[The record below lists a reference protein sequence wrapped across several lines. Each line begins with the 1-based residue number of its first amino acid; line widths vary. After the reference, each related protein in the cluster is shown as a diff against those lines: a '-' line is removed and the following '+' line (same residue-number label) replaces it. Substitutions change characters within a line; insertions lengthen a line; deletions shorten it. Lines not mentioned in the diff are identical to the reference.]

1 MHRGMKLLWP
11 GFAPV
16 CALRCLAVCARPRWQ
31 TLCAQMTFLGSIMG
45 VDSAVLSTE
54 TGLTGP
60 DVEVDARGILF
71 T

>member
-1 MHRGMKLLWP
+1 
-11 GFAPV
+11 
-16 CALRCLAVCARPRWQ
+16 
-31 TLCAQMTFLGSIMG
+31 MTFLGSIMG